1 MDMARELGI
10 AATPAWSF
18 GNSFVVPGVQPRELF
33 ERVVSRLRVR
43 TGGAPAGPGR

>member
-1 MDMARELGI
+1 L
-10 AATPAWSF
+10 F